1 MAELLAKVEAFCK
14 QNSLFAPGTAVLAAC
29 SGGPD
34 SLALLHLLLS
44 LRERWQLQLAAA
56 HFEHGIRG
64 AASLADAA
72 CVRDF
77 CQARGVPFDL
87 GQADVPGYASAQ
99 QLSLETAAR
108 TLRYRFLRST
118 AAKLGEGTRIA
129 TAHQAD
135 DQAETVLM
143 RILRGTGVDGLAGIA
158 PRAGE
163 LIRPL
168 LCATRAE
175 IEAYCRQQGLEPR
188 HDATNDVPDC
198 TRNRLR
204 LELLPQL
211 AAEYNPD
218 ISAAL
223 CRLAAIASEE
233 SSFIA
238 SASAA
243 AWEQAVLPAAADS
256 VRLSLAAWRPLHP
269 ALQLALLRR
278 AASLDGPA
286 LGLGY
291 IQYQALRD
299 WLLAGRTGT
308 GRQLPNGVGIHIDYG
323 VASFT
328 RGTALAAADETLLSR
343 ELCVPGQTQLTE
355 QLSVQ
360 ADLLSAAPPAA
371 GPQEILCDAD
381 QLALPI
387 LVRRRQP
394 GDRLRIESGTKKLK
408 ELLID
413 AKIPQAERDRIPVF
427 TAGGRIFWVGGV
439 RQAAVGRIGP
449 ATRRFLRLCLVQL
462 GNKRK

>member
-1 MAELLAKVEAFCK
+1 MAELLAKDEAFCK

-72 CVRDF
+72 FVRDF
-77 CQARGVPFDL
+77 CQARGVPFYL

-243 AWEQAVLPAAADS
+243 AWEQAVLPSAADS
-256 VRLSLAAWRPLHP
+256 VRLSLAAWRPLP
-269 ALQLALLRR
+269 RAMPWLFASGGCCTRPCSWRFCAGRR
-278 AASLDGPA
+278 AWTGRPWGLAIYSIRRCGTGCWQDAREPA
-286 LGLGY
+286 GSCRMALGY
-291 IQYQALRD
+291 IL
-299 WLLAGRTGT
+299 
-308 GRQLPNGVGIHIDYG
+308 I
-323 VASFT
+323 
-328 RGTALAAADETLLSR
+328 TALLL
-343 ELCVPGQTQLTE
+343 LPV
-355 QLSVQ
+355 
-360 ADLLSAAPPAA
+360 APP
-371 GPQEILCDAD
+371 
-381 QLALPI
+381 
-387 LVRRRQP
+387 
-394 GDRLRIESGTKKLK
+394 
-408 ELLID
+408 
-413 AKIPQAERDRIPVF
+413 
-427 TAGGRIFWVGGV
+427 
-439 RQAAVGRIGP
+439 
-449 ATRRFLRLCLVQL
+449 
-462 GNKRK
+462 